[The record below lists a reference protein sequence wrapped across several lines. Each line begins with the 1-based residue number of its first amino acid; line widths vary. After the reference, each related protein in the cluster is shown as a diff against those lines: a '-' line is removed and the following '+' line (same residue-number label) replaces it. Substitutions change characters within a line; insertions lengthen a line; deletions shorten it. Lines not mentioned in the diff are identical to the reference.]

1 MSRFRYRAYDAS
13 GALTEGDLETA
24 SRQVAIE
31 TLHRRGY
38 FTLDVA
44 ETAAAATAPQR
55 WWEREV
61 FASAG
66 LPLASLAIFT
76 RELSTLVRAELPLD
90 ESLRIVGLQP
100 LMTARVRAC
109 TRALYESV
117 RQGAA
122 LSAAM
127 AAQGA
132 NFPEYYWR
140 LIEAGEASGSLGDV
154 LDDLAGFIE
163 RANETR
169 AQVTSALIYPLVLLA
184 AALVTVGVVVSV
196 LVPAVVPL
204 FKDAGTEP
212 PAALRILSDIHGFV
226 AGNWL
231 AVLGC
236 LGLAALSVYA
246 LSKNAAVRLWLDRLT
261 LRLPLLGRLTAN
273 RETARFAR
281 TLATMTRNGVPMLE
295 GVRIAG
301 SVLSNRAFS
310 AAVSKAGDALKE
322 GGTLSQPLDASG
334 LFSELSLRLIGV
346 GEQTGQLEQMLIRVA
361 SIYEA
366 TVQRQMARFV
376 TLLTPTLT
384 LLIGGLIGSL
394 IISVMGAILSVNDLA
409 LQ

>member
-1 MSRFRYRAYDAS
+1 MRARPGILHAPRFS
-13 GALTEGDLETA
+13 E
-24 SRQVAIE
+24 S
-31 TLHRRGY
+31 
-38 FTLDVA
+38 
-44 ETAAAATAPQR
+44 
-55 WWEREV
+55 
-61 FASAG
+61 
-66 LPLASLAIFT
+66 PLL
-76 RELSTLVRAELPLD
+76 
-90 ESLRIVGLQP
+90 
-100 LMTARVRAC
+100 
-109 TRALYESV
+109 
-117 RQGAA
+117 
-122 LSAAM
+122 
-127 AAQGA
+127 
-132 NFPEYYWR
+132 
-140 LIEAGEASGSLGDV
+140 
-154 LDDLAGFIE
+154 
-163 RANETR
+163 
-169 AQVTSALIYPLVLLA
+169 
-184 AALVTVGVVVSV
+184 
-196 LVPAVVPL
+196 PAV
-204 FKDAGTEP
+204 
-212 PAALRILSDIHGFV
+212 I
-226 AGNWL
+226 
-231 AVLGC
+231 GC
-236 LGLAALSVYA
+236 LGLAALSVYN

-384 LLIGGLIGSL
+384 LLIGGLVGSL